1 MSPPTPADPYGSFV
15 PLARL
20 LERPLVGKL
29 IRYSMT
35 SVVGVVLGQSLLQL
49 FYSGL
54 DWPAVTSN
62 IVATAIS
69 TGPVYLINRY
79 WVWKKK
85 TGNSLHREI
94 VPFWGMSFMGLALS
108 SLIVWYVERRTEAP
122 LAISAANLAGFG
134 VLWLAKFFV
143 LDRVLFVEHELGET
157 PPPLI

>member
-1 MSPPTPADPYGSFV
+1 MKD
-15 PLARL
+15 L
-20 LERPLVGKL
+20 LQRPVVAKL

-49 FYSGL
+49 FYSVL
-54 DWPAVTSN
+54 DWAAVPSN
-62 IVATAIS
+62 VVATAIS

-85 TGNSLHREI
+85 SGNSLHREI
-94 VPFWGMSFMGLALS
+94 VPFWGMSFLGLALS
-108 SLIVWYVERRTEAP
+108 SLIVWYVEGRTDAA

-134 VLWLAKFFV
+134 MLWIAKFLV

>member
-1 MSPPTPADPYGSFV
+1 M
-15 PLARL
+15 REL
-20 LERPLVGKL
+20 LRRPIVAKL
-29 IRYSMT
+29 LRYSMT

-49 FYSGL
+49 FYTVL
-54 DWPAVTSN
+54 DWAAVPSN
-62 IVATAIS
+62 VVATAIS

-85 TGNSLHREI
+85 SGNSLHREV
-94 VPFWGMSFMGLALS
+94 VPFWGMSFLGLALS
-108 SLIVWYVERRTEAP
+108 SLIVWYVEGRTEAA

-134 VLWLAKFFV
+134 VLWIAKFFV

>member
-1 MSPPTPADPYGSFV
+1 M
-15 PLARL
+15 REL
-20 LERPLVGKL
+20 LGRPIVAKL

-49 FYSGL
+49 FYTVL
-54 DWPAVTSN
+54 DWPAVPSN
-62 IVATAIS
+62 VAATTIS

-85 TGNSLHREI
+85 SGNSLHREV
-94 VPFWGMSFMGLALS
+94 VPFWGMSFLGLALS
-108 SLIVWYVERRTEAP
+108 SVIVWYVEGRTEAA

-134 VLWLAKFFV
+134 VLWIAKFFV
-143 LDRVLFVEHELGET
+143 LDRLLFVEHELGET